1 MTMLAGLD
9 QPAGP
14 PEPPSAAQV
23 MIGLT
28 QAAIGAAEGQQ
39 PVEAVQQAIAQA
51 GPEPGLS
58 AAGRDYLTALG
69 RSSAIP
75 PTVCEALG
83 QAGAAVLPYLS
94 GPEAAGLGLALARL
108 LDRHGQPALA
118 WPPKRKPSPICGRI
132 TVRPGSSAS
141 ASPSTTR
148 PVIWPNW
155 IAWPK
160 PWPRWRRWSPS
171 MNGWGWTI
179 WRRIGPRWRLC
190 GGSWP
195 ANRRPPPPLMMTGA
209 ALATLQAALAQAP
222 PEAQAQLRQMIEQVS
237 ALSPAEQAAYAREL
251 QRREI
256 EAQAGAI
263 VEAAIEAR
271 QAGQVADLLPHLAEA
286 AAHYADGAAPGSPYA
301 DLAQFVR
308 AVAALL
314 QGQAPEPV
322 APAYVERLAEAKR
335 RLAE

>member
-1 MTMLAGLD
+1 M
-9 QPAGP
+9 
-14 PEPPSAAQV
+14 
-23 MIGLT
+23 
-28 QAAIGAAEGQQ
+28 
-39 PVEAVQQAIAQA
+39 
-51 GPEPGLS
+51 
-58 AAGRDYLTALG
+58 
-69 RSSAIP
+69 
-75 PTVCEALG
+75 VCEALG

-108 LDRHGQPALA
+108 LDRHGQPTLALA
-118 WPPKRKPSPICGRI
+118 AQTEAVAYLRADDSQAGQQRLSVALYNQAGYLAQLDRLAEAVAAMAEVVAIDERLGLDDL
-132 TVRPGSSAS
+132 AS
-141 ASPSTTR
+141 DRA
-148 PVIWPNW
+148 
-155 IAWPK
+155 ALEAM
-160 PWPRWRRWSPS
+160 RRQLA
-171 MNGWGWTI
+171 GE
-179 WRRIGPRWRLC
+179 
-190 GGSWP
+190 
-195 ANRRPPPPLMMTGA
+195 PPPAAAADDDGA
-209 ALATLQAALAQAP
+209 QLLATLQAALAQAP